1 MSMVESFDKGVPL
14 IGIPIFGDQETNMK
28 SIEIRDVGI
37 PLDLDNITETTLDW
51 IFKEI
56 LKPK

>member
-1 MSMVESFDKGVPL
+1 MVESFDKGVPL